1 MAVTPSNSSLLTPD
15 DDANQLT
22 ISNIVD
28 PNNVSIINKITY
40 QTSFKI
46 SGINAERNSL
56 VWIMNGNDKL
66 DEATSDS
73 AGEWETRLLDAPK
86 FDCYSVFAEGRWA
99 DQPVSP
105 NRRFTVATNT
115 PIINS
120 VHADGEQIEDN
131 DTISATEVTINGSSI
146 PNQDAE
152 AFNGDIPLKTELTN
166 ACGVCTFK
174 LEDLAPGPYIIT
186 VKAPNGNVSTP
197 PFRFTVIEEGI
208 EPVTLDKITNAAGT
222 VIPDNSTTTE
232 TSLFVEGEGEK
243 GAKVEVFKKGETL
256 GEATVDPVTGR
267 YRHPTGLLTDDTYA
281 FTVTAKYTGG
291 GEAGPYTVT
300 VEAIKKPVTLD
311 KITNAAGTVIPDNST
326 TTETSLFVEGE
337 GEKGAKVEVFKKGET
352 LGEATVDPVT
362 GRYRHPT
369 GLLTDDTYAFT
380 VTAKYTGGGN
390 AGPYTITVE
399 AATTAP
405 TQTRIYD
412 VDGRVIADGGDLNA
426 SWFVAR
432 GFHTPNSVVKI
443 KLNGVIQ
450 PQSELTNAEGR
461 WASLQNELTVGSTYE
476 ISALTEDEKAESNKW
491 TVVARAPSKS

>member
-291 GEAGPYTVT
+291 G
-300 VEAIKKPVTLD
+300 
-311 KITNAAGTVIPDNST
+311 
-326 TTETSLFVEGE
+326 
-337 GEKGAKVEVFKKGET
+337 
-352 LGEATVDPVT
+352 
-362 GRYRHPT
+362 
-369 GLLTDDTYAFT
+369 
-380 VTAKYTGGGN
+380 N